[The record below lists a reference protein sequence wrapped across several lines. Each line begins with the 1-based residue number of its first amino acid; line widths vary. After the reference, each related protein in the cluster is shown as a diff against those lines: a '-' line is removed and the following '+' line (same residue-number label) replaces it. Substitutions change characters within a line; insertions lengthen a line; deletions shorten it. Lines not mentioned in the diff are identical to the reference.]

1 MSIVIAILIFAAII
15 LFHEFGHFIVAKK
28 CDVKVNE
35 FCLGFGPKIVGFKKG
50 ETEYILRLLP
60 LGGACVME
68 GEEEDTDDDRSF
80 QKKPLW
86 QKALIVAA
94 GPLFNFLLAYI
105 LSVIMIG
112 VMGFDAPQVSK
123 VMPDYPAEEAGLQAG
138 DEIKAVG
145 NYRVYFFNEVSL
157 YLYFHSS
164 QDIKV
169 TYVRD
174 GKEYQTVMTPQY
186 DEESGRYLFGIYGP
200 VGYKKVNVLG
210 ALGYGAAEVRYQ
222 IYTAME
228 SVKFLFT
235 GRVKLKDMAG
245 PVGIVKSIGDTY
257 TESVSSGALYVV
269 MNLFGMTILLSA
281 NLGVM
286 NLIPIPA
293 LDGGRLLFF
302 LIEAITRKKIPQKV
316 EAYVNFAGFA
326 ALMALMLVI
335 MVSDIYKI
343 VA

>member
-1 MSIVIAILIFAAII
+1 
-15 LFHEFGHFIVAKK
+15 
-28 CDVKVNE
+28 
-35 FCLGFGPKIVGFKKG
+35 
-50 ETEYILRLLP
+50 
-60 LGGACVME
+60 
-68 GEEEDTDDDRSF
+68 
-80 QKKPLW
+80 
-86 QKALIVAA
+86 
-94 GPLFNFLLAYI
+94 
-105 LSVIMIG
+105 
-112 VMGFDAPQVSK
+112 
-123 VMPDYPAEEAGLQAG
+123 
-138 DEIKAVG
+138 
-145 NYRVYFFNEVSL
+145 
-157 YLYFHSS
+157 
-164 QDIKV
+164 
-169 TYVRD
+169 
-174 GKEYQTVMTPQY
+174 
-186 DEESGRYLFGIYGP
+186 
-200 VGYKKVNVLG
+200 
-210 ALGYGAAEVRYQ
+210 
-222 IYTAME
+222 ME

>member
-35 FCLGFGPKIVGFKKG
+35 FCLGFGPKLVGFKKG
-50 ETEYILRLLP
+50 ETEYNLRLLP

-68 GEEEDTDDDRSF
+68 GEEKDTDDERSF
-80 QKKPLW
+80 LKKPLW
-86 QKALIVAA
+86 QRALIVAA

-112 VMGFDAPQVSK
+112 VMGFEAPQVSK

-164 QDIKV
+164 EDIKV
-169 TYVRD
+169 TYTRD
-174 GKEYQTVMTPQY
+174 GKDYETVMAPKY
-186 DEESGRYLFGIYGP
+186 DEESERYLFGIYGP
-200 VGYKKVNVLG
+200 VGYKKVNFLG

-235 GRVKLKDMAG
+235 GRVRLKDMAG

-302 LIEAITRKKIPQKV
+302 LIEAITKKKIPEKV

-326 ALMALMLVI
+326 ALMVLMVVI
-335 MVSDIYKI
+335 MISDIYKI